1 MSFKIRN
8 FFSLKKIKESTKN
21 VKSYTNAEEWI
32 IKGENY
38 ANRNNL
44 KEAIKCF
51 DMAFNLDHKSD
62 FALGDKALMLDKIK
76 KYDEAL
82 STFSKALEINP
93 NNPITWH
100 NKGLTFARLNKLEE
114 SIYCFNNAIDLKQD
128 YAKAWYNKGRCLEK
142 LGELE
147 ESQKCLTM
155 AKKIDPFLFTKIKR

>member
-1 MSFKIRN
+1 MPFKIRN
-8 FFSLKKIKESTKN
+8 FFSLKKTKESTDN
-21 VKSYTNAEEWI
+21 IKSNTNAEAWV

-51 DMAFNLDHKSD
+51 DIAFNLDHKND
-62 FALGDKALMLDKIK
+62 FALGDKALMLDKLK

-82 STFSKALEINP
+82 NIFSQALEINP

-100 NKGLTFARLNKLEE
+100 NKGLTFARLNKLED
-114 SIYCFNNAIDLKQD
+114 SIGCFNKALDLKQD

-147 ESQKCLTM
+147 NSQKSLNM